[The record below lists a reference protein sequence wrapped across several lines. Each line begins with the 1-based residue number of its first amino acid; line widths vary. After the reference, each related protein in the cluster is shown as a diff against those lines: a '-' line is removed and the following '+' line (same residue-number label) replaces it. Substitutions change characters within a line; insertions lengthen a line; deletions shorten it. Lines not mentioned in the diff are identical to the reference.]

1 MSKHRGMRSLGE
13 GAKGPVFVSGV
24 RRVEVLGESPVRSRV
39 LEVRSELRRMKH
51 RHRGPS
57 KLQRLVACGLSPLLW
72 FGCQGPASC
81 QREGLR
87 AFFLLTT
94 RWLRILVERPE
105 RSSLIRSLFGARWS
119 WERKNG
125 GVLVGMEVPP
135 GRVRQA
141 GSGLVNV
148 GRVTVGP

>member
-24 RRVEVLGESPVRSRV
+24 RRDEVLGESPVRSRV

-51 RHRGPS
+51 RHRGTS

-72 FGCQGPASC
+72 FGLSSTGLASEGRPAGFLPTDN
-81 QREGLR
+81 E
-87 AFFLLTT
+87 AFPNLGGET
-94 RWLRILVERPE
+94 E

-119 WERKNG
+119 WEWKNG

-135 GRVRQA
+135 VLVRQA

>member
-1 MSKHRGMRSLGE
+1 
-13 GAKGPVFVSGV
+13 
-24 RRVEVLGESPVRSRV
+24 
-39 LEVRSELRRMKH
+39 MKH

-72 FGCQGPASC
+72 FGLTRTGLASEGRPA
-81 QREGLR
+81 G
-87 AFFLLTT
+87 FLPTDNGALPNLGGET
-94 RWLRILVERPE
+94 E

-119 WERKNG
+119 WEWKND

-135 GRVRQA
+135 VLVRQA